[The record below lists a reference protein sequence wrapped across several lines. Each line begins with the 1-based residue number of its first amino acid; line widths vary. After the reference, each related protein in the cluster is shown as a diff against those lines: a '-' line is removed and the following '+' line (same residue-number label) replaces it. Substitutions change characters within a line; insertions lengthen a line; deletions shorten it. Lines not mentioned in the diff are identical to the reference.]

1 MPDCPHNS
9 RDVRYK
15 SKFGAVPAGESVR
28 YRLMLPRGIHCVA
41 AWFVIHRDDR
51 GDWEYHPME
60 WDGMQGS
67 YSEWWRAEYAA
78 PEKGLY
84 WYHFE
89 YDTDWG
95 RARVTHA
102 GNGLGQV
109 AFEGEDWQLT
119 VTDPAFTTPEW
130 LKGGVIYQIFPDRF
144 CKSGSCRATVPKG
157 RILREDW
164 GGEPEWRP
172 TSDGKV
178 LNNDFFGGD
187 LNGILEKLPALA
199 ALGVTCLYLNPV
211 FEAQS
216 NHRYDTADY
225 CRIDPLLG
233 SEEDFSALCEAAAKC
248 KIRVV
253 LDGVFSHTGSDS
265 VYFNQNG
272 RYPGLG
278 AYQSQQSPYY
288 SWYQFRTWPDDYAS
302 WWGVKILPEVRE

>member
-102 GNGLGQV
+102 GLS
-109 AFEGEDWQLT
+109 L
-119 VTDPAFTTPEW
+119 
-130 LKGGVIYQIFPDRF
+130 IHI
-144 CKSGSCRATVPKG
+144 S
-157 RILREDW
+157 
-164 GGEPEWRP
+164 EPTRP
-172 TSDGKV
+172 
-178 LNNDFFGGD
+178 
-187 LNGILEKLPALA
+187 
-199 ALGVTCLYLNPV
+199 Y
-211 FEAQS
+211 
-216 NHRYDTADY
+216 
-225 CRIDPLLG
+225 
-233 SEEDFSALCEAAAKC
+233 
-248 KIRVV
+248 
-253 LDGVFSHTGSDS
+253 
-265 VYFNQNG
+265 
-272 RYPGLG
+272 
-278 AYQSQQSPYY
+278 
-288 SWYQFRTWPDDYAS
+288 
-302 WWGVKILPEVRE
+302 

>member
-1 MPDCPHNS
+1 MVAHGICS
-9 RDVRYK
+9 
-15 SKFGAVPAGESVR
+15 AG
-28 YRLMLPRGIHCVA
+28 
-41 AWFVIHRDDR
+41 
-51 GDWEYHPME
+51 
-60 WDGMQGS
+60 
-67 YSEWWRAEYAA
+67 
-78 PEKGLY
+78 KGLY

-130 LKGGVIYQIFPDRF
+130 LKGGIIYQIFPDRF
-144 CKSGSCRATVPKG
+144 CKGGSRRSTVPEG
-157 RILREDW
+157 RVLRDDW

-178 LNNDFFGGD
+178 LNNDFFGGN
-187 LNGILEKLPALA
+187 LNGIIEKLPMLA

-225 CRIDPLLG
+225 CQIDPCSG
-233 SEEDFSALCEAAAKC
+233 RKQIFPPYARRRPSARSA
-248 KIRVV
+248 
-253 LDGVFSHTGSDS
+253 
-265 VYFNQNG
+265 
-272 RYPGLG
+272 
-278 AYQSQQSPYY
+278 
-288 SWYQFRTWPDDYAS
+288 
-302 WWGVKILPEVRE
+302 

>member
-41 AWFVIHRDDR
+41 AWFVVHRDDR
-51 GDWEYHPME
+51 VEWEYHPME

-67 YSEWWRAEYAA
+67 YSEWWRTEYAA

-130 LKGGVIYQIFPDRF
+130 LKGGIIYQIFPDRF
-144 CKSGSCRATVPKG
+144 CKGGSRRSTVPEG
-157 RILREDW
+157 RVLRDDW

-178 LNNDFFGGD
+178 LNNDFFGGN
-187 LNGILEKLPALA
+187 LNGIIEKLPMLA

-225 CRIDPLLG
+225 CQIDPLLG
-233 SEEDFSALCEAAAKC
+233 SEADFSSLCKEAAKR
-248 KIRVV
+248 KIRVM

-278 AYQSQQSPYY
+278 AYQSQQSPLLFLV
-288 SWYQFRTWPDDYAS
+288 SVSNLA
-302 WWGVKILPEVRE
+302 G